1 MRSLRPRRWDGR
13 KLMDGMV
20 VMSEAPDVGL
30 ASSGRRQ
37 LHAAQRLAVTALA
50 AIPSTN

>member
-1 MRSLRPRRWDGR
+1 
-13 KLMDGMV
+13 MDGMT

-37 LHAAQRLAVTALA
+37 LINAAQRLAVV
-50 AIPSTN
+50 